1 MGTDLKKAVPIIPE
15 PLEALAREHERL
27 YALLV
32 NAPVDVWTLPTPFK
46 RWSVQDII
54 RHLLFWD
61 EMVDLAIS
69 QPAVFTNRL
78 ATLMPQIEAGDLLT
92 EERRHIEAA
101 GPQLLEKWY
110 EHSVSSDKRWRAT
123 DPKTRVS
130 WVGPSMSFKTAIS
143 ARYMEAWAHGLSVWD
158 AIKGS
163 EKRIETDDIAHIVHM
178 GIATCN
184 WSFTCHGLPAPTHV
198 PSVRLTLPSQ
208 ASLTYEKSGTESIIG
223 SAQSFC
229 QVVTQTRHWRDT
241 DLTVSGA
248 TAVTWMDH
256 AQCFAGR
263 GEAPPAPGQRA
274 Y

>member
-1 MGTDLKKAVPIIPE
+1 MGTDLARALPSIPE
-15 PLEALAREHERL
+15 PIEALACERERL
-27 YALLV
+27 
-32 NAPVDVWTLPTPFK
+32 WTLLADESTDIWELQTPFK
-46 RWSVQDII
+46 GWSVQEII

-61 EMVDLAIS
+61 EMVDLAIN

-78 ATLMPQIEAGDLLT
+78 ATLMPQIEAGNLLT
-92 EERRHIEAA
+92 VERRHIEAA
-101 GPQLLEKWY
+101 GPRLLERWHR
-110 EHSVSSDKRWRAT
+110 HSVSSGKRWRAT
-123 DPKTRVS
+123 DPKARVS
-130 WVGPSMSFKTAIS
+130 WVSPSMSVKTAIS

-178 GIATCN
+178 GIATFG
-184 WSFTCHGLPAPTHV
+184 WSFTCHGLPAPTHA

-208 ASLTYEKSGTESIIG
+208 TALTYEKSDAESISG
-223 SAQSFC
+223 SAQRFC

-241 DLTVSGA
+241 DLTVRGT
-248 TAVTWMDH
+248 TAVTWMEH

-274 Y
+274 L

>member
-46 RWSVQDII
+46 RWNVQDII
-54 RHLLFWD
+54 RHLFFWD

-69 QPAVFTNRL
+69 QPTAFTERL
-78 ATLMPQIEAGDLLT
+78 TKLMPQIEAGALLA
-92 EERRHIEAA
+92 EERRHLDED
-101 GPQLLEKWY
+101 GFRLLHKWHQ
-110 EHSVSSDKRWRAT
+110 HSVAIDRRWRAT
-123 DPKTRVS
+123 DSQARVS
-130 WVGPSMSFKTAIS
+130 WVGPSMSAKTAIS

-178 GIATCN
+178 GIATFS
-184 WSFTCHGLPAPTHV
+184 WSYTCHGLTAPTQM

-208 ASLTYEKSGTESIIG
+208 AALTYEKPGAESISG

-241 DLTVSGA
+241 DLTVSGTTA
-248 TAVTWMDH
+248 TTWMEH

-263 GEAPPAPGQRA
+263 GETPPAPGQRVL
-274 Y
+274 